1 MTEEKKA
8 IKIKF
13 PEFDNNTENPYQ
25 EEMEKLIDTN
35 LSEATTTRTLKNIT
49 ETLTKA
55 LKSKY
60 GITDKE
66 ELKTKVN
73 AILKAHGLAP
83 ENFDP
88 LAFISKQVFGNLQ
101 SVNDVSI
108 DDNANKTDTNMT
120 GVCVESFLPYQKLV
134 GYD

>member
-1 MTEEKKA
+1 MAEEKKA

-13 PEFDNNTENPYQ
+13 PEFDNNTENPYA
-25 EEMEKLIDTN
+25 EEMNKLIDVN
-35 LSEATTTRTLKNIT
+35 LAEASSTRTLKNIT

-73 AILKAHGLAP
+73 EILKAHGLAP

-108 DDNANKTDTNMT
+108 
-120 GVCVESFLPYQKLV
+120 GRL
-134 GYD
+134 

>member
-13 PEFDNNTENPYQ
+13 PEFDNNVENQYQ
-25 EEMEKLIDTN
+25 EEMEKIIDMN
-35 LSEATTTRTLKNIT
+35 LSEATTTRTMKNIT
-49 ETLTKA
+49 ENLTKA

-66 ELKTKVN
+66 ELKYKVN
-73 AILKAHGLAP
+73 EILKAHGLAP

-88 LAFISKQVFGNLQ
+88 LSFISKQVFGISSL
-101 SVNDVSI
+101 
-108 DDNANKTDTNMT
+108 
-120 GVCVESFLPYQKLV
+120 
-134 GYD
+134 